1 MSELYIY
8 DDDLVEDYN
17 VIDSLTKHISEISR
31 EKSKKLKKTKN
42 NEKLKETKSN
52 SIKKKPVVKSTESS

>member
-42 NEKLKETKSN
+42 NENIKETKSN

>member
-31 EKSKKLKKTKN
+31 EKSKKLKKTEN
-42 NEKLKETKSN
+42 DESNKETKSK